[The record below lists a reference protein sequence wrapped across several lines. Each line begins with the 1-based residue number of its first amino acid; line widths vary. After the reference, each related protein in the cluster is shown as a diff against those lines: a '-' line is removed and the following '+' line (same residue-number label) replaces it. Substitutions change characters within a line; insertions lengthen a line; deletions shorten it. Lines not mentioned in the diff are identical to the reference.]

1 MSGQMYKVE
10 IITRPNNVVKLKA
23 ELAQIGVSGITFTH
37 SQGSGLQ
44 KPYTELYR
52 GVKKEQNVYDRL
64 KIEIVVSS
72 VPVDDVIAA
81 ACKALSTGEPGD
93 GKIFVY
99 EIGRVIDIR
108 TGNEGP
114 SAL

>member
-1 MSGQMYKVE
+1 MSGQMFKVE
-10 IITRPNNVVKLKA
+10 IITRPTNVEKLKA

-72 VPVDDVIAA
+72 VPVDDVVAA
-81 ACKALSTGEPGD
+81 ARKVLSTGEPGD

-99 EIGRVIDIR
+99 KIDNTIDIR
-108 TGNEGP
+108 TGDEGP
-114 SAL
+114 AAL